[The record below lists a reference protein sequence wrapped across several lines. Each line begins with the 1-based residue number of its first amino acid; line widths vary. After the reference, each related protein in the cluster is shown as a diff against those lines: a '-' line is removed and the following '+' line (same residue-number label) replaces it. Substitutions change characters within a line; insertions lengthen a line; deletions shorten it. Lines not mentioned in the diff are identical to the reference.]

1 MRSQLGNRGR
11 SDSGA
16 TLIEFAIVAPLL
28 FLLLF
33 GIVEA
38 GWAFSQQLEVRHGVR
53 EGARMAAVNE
63 GSLDDIINAICDQMD
78 LSTSGATVTL
88 LKSGP
93 AVGDSVRVEVN
104 APVDSITGVTGLV
117 FGDVTLTEGV
127 EMRIE
132 QPPAWADGTKP
143 CP

>member
-1 MRSQLGNRGR
+1 M
-11 SDSGA
+11 
-16 TLIEFAIVAPLL
+16 IEFAIIAPVL

-38 GWAFSQQLEVRHGVR
+38 GWAFSQQLEVRHGAR
-53 EGARMAAVNE
+53 EGARMAAVNQ
-63 GSLDDIINAICDQMD
+63 GTLDDIANATCAQMD
-78 LSTSGATVTL
+78 LATSGATVSL

-93 AVGDSVRVEVN
+93 AVGDSVRVEVV
-104 APVDSITGVTGLV
+104 APVDSITGITGLV
-117 FGDVTLTEGV
+117 LGGATLTEAV

-132 QPPAWADGTKP
+132 QPPDWADGVRP